1 VLYNKSN
8 ATANAGGIAT
18 GYGTNISAFTT
29 YLNSVMLQYQ
39 QLVCAN
45 GDDYIF
51 QKPYLEGSS
60 VVSMNDYY
68 NNWFWAEHFTGLNK
82 VFLKDL
88 FPDLDE
94 NNLVLGIPLSDQQI
108 TYQFNGTSNAAL
120 NSWVFFVTQ
129 RTVRIDGSNVS
140 FTNMA

>member
-1 VLYNKSN
+1 
-8 ATANAGGIAT
+8 
-18 GYGTNISAFTT
+18 
-29 YLNSVMLQYQ
+29 M
-39 QLVCAN
+39 
-45 GDDYIF
+45 
-51 QKPYLEGSS
+51 EGSS

-108 TYQFNGTSNAAL
+108 TYQFNETSNVAL